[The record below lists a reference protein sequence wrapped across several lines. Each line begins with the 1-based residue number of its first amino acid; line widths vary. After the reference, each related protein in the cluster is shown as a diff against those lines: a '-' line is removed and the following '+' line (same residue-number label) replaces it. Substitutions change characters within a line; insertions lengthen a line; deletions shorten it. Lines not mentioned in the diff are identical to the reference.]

1 MRDRVLHN
9 SVRAA
14 LPPNE
19 RIMHVAH
26 MWSRHRFMLPYAAVA
41 FAAMVAFAIAVGV
54 EQWGGRVGLG
64 LAAAAVA
71 AMAATEYRVL
81 VLTTEGLVLF
91 RSGKTRQKATELLER
106 LPKSANVRPVGSNLV
121 ITDWSVGE
129 KVYSVMKRHQNAMVA
144 ISQR

>member
-14 LPPNE
+14 LPADE
-19 RIMHVAH
+19 RVMHVAH
-26 MWSRHRFMLPYAAVA
+26 MWSRHPFMLPYAAVA
-41 FAAMVAFAIAVGV
+41 FIAMMALAIAVGV

-64 LAAAAVA
+64 LAAGAVA

-81 VLTTEGLVLF
+81 ALTTEGLVLF
-91 RSGKTRQKATELLER
+91 RSGKIRQKATDVLER
-106 LPKSANVRPVGSNLV
+106 LPKSADVQPVGSNLV
-121 ITDWSVGE
+121 ITDWSVGDR
-129 KVYSVMKRHQNAMVA
+129 VYSVMKRHQNAMVA